1 MNEEK
6 YNLCVEKISKNFSEE
21 VKKINSEDT
30 YSSLEKFI
38 SSFNGLT
45 DDEIDDVLE
54 KQINEKL
61 KSMVKITKE
70 KNISD
75 EKFKKYYRLFD
86 DMSDSFLDKN
96 TDYGLVEEA
105 DRIAD
110 NLFRISAGYKGR
122 KIDHPIKLKYIKEY
136 SIECIYSDD
145 DIKNILYYMLLDLS
159 IFDYILNNVSI

>member
-6 YNLCVEKISKNFSEE
+6 YNLCVEKISENFSDE
-21 VKKINSEDT
+21 VKKINLEDN
-30 YSSLEKFI
+30 SSSFENFI
-38 SSFNGLT
+38 SPFNGLT
-45 DDEIDDVLE
+45 DDEIEDVLE

-61 KSMVKITKE
+61 KSMVKISKE
-70 KNISD
+70 KKISD
-75 EKFKKYYRLFD
+75 EEFKKYYRLFD

-96 TDYGLVEEA
+96 VDYGLVEEA

-122 KIDHPIKLKYIKEY
+122 KIDYPVKLKYIKEY
-136 SIECIYSDD
+136 SIECIYSYD
-145 DIKNILYYMLLDLS
+145 DIKRILYYILLELS